1 MATPTVP
8 ATIGVLGIG
17 NITAHWWVP
26 LVRGIISILFGVIL
40 FVYPISG
47 IFVFVIFFGAF
58 AFVDGILAIFQ
69 ALRFA
74 HPSTGQWWWQLLSGV
89 AGIIVGL
96 VTFFY
101 PGITAVTLAW
111 FICAWAIVTGIFEIG
126 AAFRLRKDVPGEIF
140 LILAGLLSVVFGVA
154 LFFYAFPIAALLAW
168 VWIVAT
174 YAIIAGVVLS
184 MLAFRLRGLAPKT
197 GTATAGTGT
206 QNTPT

>member
-8 ATIGVLGIG
+8 VSVLGTA
-17 NITAHWWVP
+17 NIAAHWWVP

-47 IFVFVIFFGAF
+47 VVIFVIFFGAF

-74 HPSTGQWWWQLLSGV
+74 HPSTGHWWMQLLSGI

-101 PGITAVTLAW
+101 PGITALTLAW
-111 FICAWAIVTGIFEIG
+111 FICAWAIVTGIFEIA

-140 LILAGLLSVVFGVA
+140 LILAGLLSVALGVA
-154 LFFYAFPIAALLAW
+154 LFFYFPLAALLAW

-174 YAIIAGVVLS
+174 YAIIAGVFLS
-184 MLAFRLRGLAPKT
+184 MLAFRLRGLTGKPGTGAAPP
-197 GTATAGTGT
+197 AGTQT
-206 QNTPT
+206 SSP